1 MHPLPVVSFWNQE
14 AFIVQISSSS
24 HTKVNN
30 FLLFD
35 FYLET
40 LLETYSTHLVLD
52 YCSTTNTGCWLQHM
66 PSHDFNT
73 RSQTGPI
80 LFIYWIWSVYL
91 LKEVFAVQYMCD
103 PHLGNQHA
111 SVKIDESGWAW
122 LVTGRKLFI
131 WRYSPTSGAKV
142 SVKIDIPVSCT

>member
-1 MHPLPVVSFWNQE
+1 
-14 AFIVQISSSS
+14 
-24 HTKVNN
+24 
-30 FLLFD
+30 
-35 FYLET
+35 
-40 LLETYSTHLVLD
+40 
-52 YCSTTNTGCWLQHM
+52 M

-142 SVKIDIPVSCT
+142 SVKIDIPVSCTYSKCKAHAVSSIILLHTYDPPDDDDKHT